1 MIQRVTVQRET
12 HHVKLLCVPNLS
24 TLIPTKK
31 KQKKEEEE
39 EEEDQKK
46 PNRHTINRFSG
57 EGKKE
62 GGENTMLLQ
71 NRGK

>member
-1 MIQRVTVQRET
+1 MIQRETVQRET
-12 HHVKLLCVPNLS
+12 HHVKLLCVHNLS

-46 PNRHTINRFSG
+46 PNRHTIKSFSG

-62 GGENTMLLQ
+62 GGENTILLQ

>member
-1 MIQRVTVQRET
+1 MSN
-12 HHVKLLCVPNLS
+12 CYAY
-24 TLIPTKK
+24 PTCQPSSQPKK
-31 KQKKEEEE
+31 KQKKEEEEE

-46 PNRHTINRFSG
+46 PNRHTIKSFSG

-62 GGENTMLLQ
+62 GGENTILLQ

>member
-1 MIQRVTVQRET
+1 MRTQLVNP
-12 HHVKLLCVPNLS
+12 HPNQKK
-24 TLIPTKK
+24 TKHKK
-31 KQKKEEEE
+31 KKKTKEEEEE

-62 GGENTMLLQ
+62 GGENTILLQ